1 MPSEVSAFKCDHC
14 HRCFGRINNARIHE
28 DACKNNPARR
38 QCITCIHGTVDTIRV
53 ERKYTGFDSIS
64 YTYNIYTYNS
74 APYCA
79 YHDNTPIHEK
89 PYLIDCETGG
99 GFDTGV
105 GWHDEFPFP
114 GTCHNYEYKGKPGWT
129 KREREETEAEREK
142 MI

>member
-89 PYLIDCETGG
+89 PYHIDCETGG